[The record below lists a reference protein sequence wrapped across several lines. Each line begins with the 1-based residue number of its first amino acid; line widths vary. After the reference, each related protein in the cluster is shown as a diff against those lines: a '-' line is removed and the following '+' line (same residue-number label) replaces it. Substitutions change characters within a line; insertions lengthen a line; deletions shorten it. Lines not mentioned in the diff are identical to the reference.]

1 MPVRGPVV
9 MTIRSAAFLLLS
21 KSFAAIALPPMYLHL
36 SSSDHGKT
44 EVSCVPRSNNM
55 TLSMYAE

>member
-1 MPVRGPVV
+1 